1 MGPLILLNKRRK
13 VDIDSR
19 ISFTIVKLISKVKI
33 QEWQE
38 GKVAWVFS
46 WLTSVTRNAVTLSAR
61 WMHGDSH
68 TTRPLDG
75 RQEPSVAPEQEDRL
89 QTLDVTG
96 TWKHGAC
103 GKPKLEKK
111 NFQLHPILRH
121 FWISLKP
128 CYHVDIEKPM
138 VILKT
143 SGRCNRIHKSRIHF
157 FPSPNIA
164 EAGGLSSSGE
174 IC

>member
-1 MGPLILLNKRRK
+1 MGPPILLNKQRK
-13 VDIDSR
+13 VE
-19 ISFTIVKLISKVKI
+19 LIRAYPLQFSSWYQRWKFRNDKRARLH
-33 QEWQE
+33 EFFPGWLLWQE
-38 GKVAWVFS
+38 MLWLYQLDECMVTVTPPGLLMVARSHQWH
-46 WLTSVTRNAVTLSAR
+46 LSR
-61 WMHGDSH
+61 K
-68 TTRPLDG
+68 TVCRPCS
-75 RQEPSVAPEQEDRL
+75 RHN
-89 QTLDVTG
+89 
-96 TWKHGAC
+96 TWKYGAC
-103 GKPKLEKK
+103 GKPNWNKS
-111 NFQLHPILRH
+111 FQLHPILRH

-138 VILKT
+138 LILKT

>member
-1 MGPLILLNKRRK
+1 M
-13 VDIDSR
+13 
-19 ISFTIVKLISKVKI
+19 
-33 QEWQE
+33 
-38 GKVAWVFS
+38 
-46 WLTSVTRNAVTLSAR
+46 
-61 WMHGDSH
+61 
-68 TTRPLDG
+68 
-75 RQEPSVAPEQEDRL
+75 APEQEDRL
-89 QTLDVTG
+89 QTLDVPG
-96 TWKHGAC
+96 TTHENMEHVGNQNWN
-103 GKPKLEKK
+103 K

-128 CYHVDIEKPM
+128 CYQIDIEKPM